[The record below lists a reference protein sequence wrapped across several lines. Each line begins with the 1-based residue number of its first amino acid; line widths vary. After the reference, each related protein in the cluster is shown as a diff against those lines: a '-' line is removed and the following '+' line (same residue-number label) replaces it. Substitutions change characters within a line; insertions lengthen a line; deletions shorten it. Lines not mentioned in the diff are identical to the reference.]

1 MQRDTMIQWLS
12 DLAEEAR
19 QYAQVYHTWLEAGR
33 GGEPSQTAAPG
44 AEYDGQTG
52 PAGDIQKNGR
62 IEL

>member
-33 GGEPSQTAAPG
+33 EESFRSVLELILLMDSALNESAAV
-44 AEYDGQTG
+44 Q
-52 PAGDIQKNGR
+52 PAAS
-62 IEL
+62 